1 MLTVSPTAMVRSS
14 LEEML
19 DSLRRRD
26 EEDKPR
32 DLPPALPSRP
42 TSRARLRPARRSLP
56 VNFEVAAAG
65 TAATSPVNSLNQS
78 SKEKEGKGPRAGS
91 FGSKKDKDLDGESPY
106 VMGAEE
112 KECEQRTEE
121 TDRVNLAAEPSGSL
135 PRFRESNWDE
145 NIGYFI
151 KKVKPLI
158 RLCSFGRL

>member
-56 VNFEVAAAG
+56 ANFEVDAAA
-65 TAATSPVNSLNQS
+65 PVNSLNQS
-78 SKEKEGKGPRAGS
+78 SKEKEGKWPRAGS
-91 FGSKKDKDLDGESPY
+91 FGGKKDRDLDSESPY
-106 VMGAEE
+106 VMVVEE
-112 KECEQRTEE
+112 KECEQRSDE
-121 TDRVNLAAEPSGSL
+121 TDRLNLADEPSGSL
-135 PRFRESNWDE
+135 PRFRESNWDD

-158 RLCSFGRL
+158 RLYSFGRL